1 VADVGASLALAAE
14 FPPAD
19 RDQWLALAGDVE
31 RLRTV
36 SYDGIAIEPL
46 YTAIDSSS
54 DVGFPGFQP
63 FVRGRTVAGTRAGW
77 DVRQIV
83 DLYQGRGAA
92 VSELEHGATSVWLRL
107 GPDAVADDRA
117 LGVVLDGVR
126 FDIAPVVLDAG
137 PQWSDAADALRAVWG
152 REGVDPGA
160 VRGSFG
166 ADPFGDW
173 ADDRDAARLD
183 AGVDALSN
191 QARVLCTEHPNVR
204 VATIDGTRFHD
215 AGASDA
221 QELGDTLAV
230 VIATLRVLTEAGID
244 VGAALAQ
251 LEIRLAATVEQFATI
266 AKFRAARR
274 LLARVAEVCGQPTA
288 ATDVPLHAVTSRAMA
303 TRYEPAVNIVRA
315 TVACFA
321 AAAGGADAVTV
332 LPHDSVARRSPGE
345 RARRLARNTQTVLE
359 LESSVARVI
368 DPAGGSWYV
377 ERLTDELAERAW
389 DVFQEVEAAGGFRA
403 AVEAGIVDDRIAATR
418 SARTADVDHRRAPII
433 GVSEFPS
440 VDDAAPADVD
450 VVSEPSYRWAAGFE
464 QLRMRVDAAATATGT
479 RPAVFLA
486 RLGAAPAT
494 AQPITS
500 AANFFGIAGLVTPQ
514 GPPTEDVDEIT
525 EAFRRSE
532 ASVACICTAPDAEEA
547 LRDKLRGA
555 LGAAGATRV
564 YSASELEGD
573 ARAELAALLDH
584 LAVR

>member
-1 VADVGASLALAAE
+1 MVRRPCGSASIRGGMADEQAL
-14 FPPAD
+14 
-19 RDQWLALAGDVE
+19 
-31 RLRTV
+31 
-36 SYDGIAIEPL
+36 
-46 YTAIDSSS
+46 
-54 DVGFPGFQP
+54 
-63 FVRGRTVAGTRAGW
+63 
-77 DVRQIV
+77 
-83 DLYQGRGAA
+83 DL
-92 VSELEHGATSVWLRL
+92 
-107 GPDAVADDRA
+107 
-117 LGVVLDGVR
+117 VLDGVL

-137 PQWSDAADALRAVWG
+137 PQWSDAARALRAIWR

-191 QARVLCTEHPNVR
+191 EARALCAEHPNVR

-230 VIATLRVLTEAGID
+230 VVATLRVLTEAGLD

-274 LLARVAEVCGQPTA
+274 LLARVAEVCSQPTA
-288 ATDVPLHAVTSRAMA
+288 ATDVPLHAVTSRAMT

-332 LPHDSVARRSPGE
+332 LPHDSAARRWPTD

-359 LESSVARVI
+359 LESNVARVI

-389 DVFQEVEAAGGFRA
+389 DVFQEIEAAGGFRA

-440 VDDAAPADVD
+440 VGRRCARRRRRGVGAGASLGSRVRATSDARRRRRA
-450 VVSEPSYRWAAGFE
+450 
-464 QLRMRVDAAATATGT
+464 ATGT

-486 RLGAAPAT
+486 RLGPAAAT
-494 AQPITS
+494 AQPITA
-500 AANFFGIAGLVTPQ
+500 AANFFGIAGLVAPH
-514 GPPTEDVDEIT
+514 GPATEDVDEIT

-532 ASVACICTAPDAEEA
+532 TSVACICAAPDADEA
-547 LRDKLRGA
+547 ARDKLRDA